1 MTQWNINAVVQGLQ
15 QARHDWRQQQH
26 RTKEFGGRELPSKEA
41 LKAILDDLC
50 GILFPM
56 RLGPADLRQETEDS
70 YIAYT
75 LNRVLTALYAQ
86 VQLALNYEAKRHLS
100 HSSPVQQPQE
110 LAQTIVQDFANTL
123 PSIRRLLDGDVRAA
137 YEGDPA
143 AHSVDEVLLC
153 YPGIFA
159 IIYHRIAHQLYAQ
172 VPLLSRI
179 ISELAHSATGIDIH
193 PGAQIG
199 KGFFIDHGTGVVIGE
214 TCVIGERVR
223 IYQAVTLG
231 AKRFETNDDG
241 ALKKD
246 YTRHPIVEDDVVIY
260 AGATI

>member
-75 LNRVLTALYAQ
+75 LNRVLTALHAQ
-86 VQLALNYEAKRHLS
+86 VQLALNYEAKRHLG

-137 YEGDPA
+137 YEEIGR
-143 AHSVDEVLLC
+143 AHV
-153 YPGIFA
+153 
-159 IIYHRIAHQLYAQ
+159 
-172 VPLLSRI
+172 
-179 ISELAHSATGIDIH
+179 
-193 PGAQIG
+193 
-199 KGFFIDHGTGVVIGE
+199 
-214 TCVIGERVR
+214 
-223 IYQAVTLG
+223 
-231 AKRFETNDDG
+231 
-241 ALKKD
+241 
-246 YTRHPIVEDDVVIY
+246 
-260 AGATI
+260 

>member
-1 MTQWNINAVVQGLQ
+1 MTCAGFYFQCV
-15 QARHDWRQQQH
+15 
-26 RTKEFGGRELPSKEA
+26 
-41 LKAILDDLC
+41 
-50 GILFPM
+50 
-56 RLGPADLRQETEDS
+56 LGPADLRQETEDS

-75 LNRVLTALYAQ
+75 LNRVLTALHAQ
-86 VQLALNYEAKRHLS
+86 VQLALNYEAKRHLI

-193 PGAQIG
+193 P
-199 KGFFIDHGTGVVIGE
+199 
-214 TCVIGERVR
+214 VR
-223 IYQAVTLG
+223 KL
-231 AKRFETNDDG
+231 AKDF
-241 ALKKD
+241 
-246 YTRHPIVEDDVVIY
+246 H
-260 AGATI
+260 

>member
-1 MTQWNINAVVQGLQ
+1 MISNRTQWNINAVVQGLQ

-41 LKAILDDLC
+41 LKVILDDLC

-75 LNRVLTALYAQ
+75 LNRVLTALHAQ
-86 VQLALNYEAKRHLS
+86 VQLALNYEAKRHLG
-100 HSSPVQQPQE
+100 HSSPVQHPQE
-110 LAQTIVQDFANTL
+110 FAQTIVQDFANTL

-179 ISELAHSATGIDIH
+179 ISELAHSCANW
-193 PGAQIG
+193 Q
-199 KGFFIDHGTGVVIGE
+199 
-214 TCVIGERVR
+214 R
-223 IYQAVTLG
+223 ILHRSWYG
-231 AKRFETNDDG
+231 CSDW
-241 ALKKD
+241 
-246 YTRHPIVEDDVVIY
+246 
-260 AGATI
+260 

>member
-75 LNRVLTALYAQ
+75 LNRVLTALHAQ
-86 VQLALNYEAKRHLS
+86 VQLALNYEAKRHLG
-100 HSSPVQQPQE
+100 HSSTDQQPQE

-159 IIYHRIAHQLYAQ
+159 IIITELRISSMLKCLYCHALFRSW
-172 VPLLSRI
+172 PTLLRVLI
-179 ISELAHSATGIDIH
+179 FIRVHKSA
-193 PGAQIG
+193 
-199 KGFFIDHGTGVVIGE
+199 KGFSLIMV
-214 TCVIGERVR
+214 RVW
-223 IYQAVTLG
+223 
-231 AKRFETNDDG
+231 
-241 ALKKD
+241 
-246 YTRHPIVEDDVVIY
+246 
-260 AGATI
+260 